1 MKIARWVKTGETV
14 GLPFSS
20 LPAYAAIPIA
30 PCLVYART
38 STIVI
43 TVICTVFIGVISKK
57 GYTLGWVINR
67 LRGRLHGGRISARGI
82 WVIRRFSHTSDP
94 CREAPRLRDS

>member
-20 LPAYAAIPIA
+20 LPAYAAIPII
-30 PCLVYART
+30 PCFFYART
-38 STIVI
+38 ITLVI
-43 TVICTVFIGVISKK
+43 AVLCTVFIGVISSK
-57 GYTLGWVINR
+57 GYTLGWVVNR

-82 WVIRRFSHTSDP
+82 WVIRRYSHAFDP
-94 CREAPRLRDS
+94 TRSK